1 MLEEVGG
8 GANSG
13 GYKGVGEVIVYV
25 CVSVCVRMKSTFIFL

>member
-8 GANSG
+8 GANSR
-13 GYKGVGEVIVYV
+13 GYKADGEVVMYV